1 MNNQPR
7 RKFRSLQYT
16 VLHTCVLYMM
26 SPMLMLT
33 RLCAAQGGYYSEPQ
47 MQQNM
52 PMSYGAF
59 QGHNPNGGTHTGY
72 YAPTAQST
80 SQSYGP
86 VYYNVTNGNDT
97 GNQASYNDR
106 KRGTELVDNLFGSI
120 KRHDFDPH
128 SYSEISS
135 RLMPFHNV
143 QLPLLSGGGG
153 MSEYHSGPAL
163 MSSHAG
169 PTTLFAPT
177 APHGYSLPIPNLRT
191 KLDMVDAENYLQ
203 NMVQTA
209 YESSTS
215 VAVAGIAQPGAHHIS
230 TGLTLRTS
238 TSPPSMPTGSAH
250 MRDAQSSHAST
261 PQLTP
266 GSSHGSH
273 YSEHSPT
280 SGVSPTEQH
289 HTLSHSSGYPT
300 LPNASSMAGQAPSS
314 TLGNHYDHDIRR
326 RYSGGRLQ
334 KAAPGAI
341 MKRDDEMDIDDRRS
355 ATPKPEVKSRS
366 VSKHMIDPALSG
378 YTNSGSSS
386 PTPTAS
392 PTGGEVD
399 ETWVYN
405 VRLLEDLKKY
415 VSARLERGDYEE
427 DDARMEEGKSLYPVL
442 K

>member
-1 MNNQPR
+1 
-7 RKFRSLQYT
+7 
-16 VLHTCVLYMM
+16 
-26 SPMLMLT
+26 
-33 RLCAAQGGYYSEPQ
+33 
-47 MQQNM
+47 MQQNI
-52 PMSYGAF
+52 PMNYGAF
-59 QGHNPNGGTHTGY
+59 QGHTPNGGSHAGY

-120 KRHDFDPH
+120 KRHEFDPH
-128 SYSEISS
+128 SYSDISN

-153 MSEYHSGPAL
+153 MSEYQPGPAL

-191 KLDMVDAENYLQ
+191 KQDMVDAENYLQ

-215 VAVAGIAQPGAHHIS
+215 VAVAGVAQPGAHHVS

-238 TSPPSMPTGSAH
+238 TSPPGMQMGSAH
-250 MRDAQSSHAST
+250 MRDAHSSHAST

-266 GSSHGSH
+266 SSSHGSH

-289 HTLSHSSGYPT
+289 RPMPQSSGYPT
-300 LPNASSMAGQAPSS
+300 LPNTSSMTGQAPSS
-314 TLGNHYDHDIRR
+314 TLGNQYDHDIRR

-334 KAAPGAI
+334 KAAPGSVKAE
-341 MKRDDEMDIDDRRS
+341 DEMDIDEGTS
-355 ATPKPEVKSRS
+355 TSTPKPEHKARS
-366 VSKHMIDPALSG
+366 VSKNLIDPALSG
-378 YTNSGSSS
+378 YTHSESSS
-386 PTPTAS
+386 PTPTPSAN
-392 PTGGEVD
+392 GGEVD

-415 VSARLERGDYEE
+415 VSARLERGEYEE
-427 DDARMEEGKSLYPVL
+427 DEAGMEQEEGKSLYPVL

>member
-1 MNNQPR
+1 M
-7 RKFRSLQYT
+7 T
-16 VLHTCVLYMM
+16 
-26 SPMLMLT
+26 LT
-33 RLCAAQGGYYSEPQ
+33 RRVIAGQGGYYSEPQ

-59 QGHNPNGGTHTGY
+59 QGHTPNGGNHAGY
-72 YAPTAQST
+72 YAPTAQNT

-86 VYYNVTNGNDT
+86 VYYNVANGNGT

-106 KRGTELVDNLFGSI
+106 KRGTELVDSLFGSI
-120 KRHDFDPH
+120 KRHEFDPN
-128 SYSEISS
+128 SYSDISN
-135 RLMPFHNV
+135 RLTPFHSV

-153 MSEYHSGPAL
+153 MSEYQSGPAL

-191 KLDMVDAENYLQ
+191 KQDMVDAENYLQ

-215 VAVAGIAQPGAHHIS
+215 VAVAGVAQPGAHHVS

-238 TSPPSMPTGSAH
+238 TSPPSMQMGSAH
-250 MRDAQSSHAST
+250 LRDAHSSHAST

-289 HTLSHSSGYPT
+289 HPMPQSSGYPT

-314 TLGNHYDHDIRR
+314 TLGNQYDHDIRR

-334 KAAPGAI
+334 KAAPGS
-341 MKRDDEMDIDDRRS
+341 MKAADDMDIDERTSAVKQEQNTRS
-355 ATPKPEVKSRS
+355 I
-366 VSKHMIDPALSG
+366 SKTVIDPALSG
-378 YTNSGSSS
+378 YMHSESSS
-386 PTPTAS
+386 PTPTPSAN
-392 PTGGEVD
+392 GGEVD

-405 VRLLEDLKKY
+405 VRLLEELKKY
-415 VSARLERGDYEE
+415 VSARLERGEYVDE
-427 DDARMEEGKSLYPVL
+427 DEAGMEHEAKKSLYPVL